1 MQKNPPIDGRFVS
14 LGQFRFEN
22 SGQNF
27 VLISNM
33 DTMGHVTVDAMQFLP
48 VGGTEKVVKTPAKG
62 ETVDAKELKKME
74 LELKELKAKG
84 PVRPVAMSVEDEKK
98 PAGINICIRGNVH
111 TPGALVPRG
120 FLSAVKVKNSPNIPD
135 NASGRKEFGLWLGD
149 DSNPLTARVYANRVW
164 SWLLGSGLVRT
175 TDNFGTT
182 GEAPS
187 HPELLDFL
195 AAEFIK
201 DNWSTKKLVRK
212 IVTSQTYRQSSEEST
227 LAQQKDPENKTFS
240 HMNRKRLEVES
251 IRDAILMVS
260 GKLDLVMGGS
270 TINPGTSSEY
280 GYKFT
285 DNRRSVYTPIFRNNL
300 PEIFEVFDFP
310 DPNLVVGKRNVSTIA
325 PQALY
330 LMNNPF
336 IIEKSGE
343 AALHLLKENTL
354 SESQKIEDVYF
365 QVLGRS
371 PTPAENAKV
380 MSFLQEKSEKEKS
393 QAWPLVFQA
402 MFSTLDFRY
411 LH

>member
-1 MQKNPPIDGRFVS
+1 
-14 LGQFRFEN
+14 
-22 SGQNF
+22 
-27 VLISNM
+27 
-33 DTMGHVTVDAMQFLP
+33 
-48 VGGTEKVVKTPAKG
+48 
-62 ETVDAKELKKME
+62 
-74 LELKELKAKG
+74 
-84 PVRPVAMSVEDEKK
+84 
-98 PAGINICIRGNVH
+98 
-111 TPGALVPRG
+111 
-120 FLSAVKVKNSPNIPD
+120 
-135 NASGRKEFGLWLGD
+135 
-149 DSNPLTARVYANRVW
+149 
-164 SWLLGSGLVRT
+164 LLGSGLVRT

-195 AAEFIK
+195 AGEFIK

-354 SESQKIEDVYF
+354 SESQKIESVYF

-380 MSFLQEKSEKEKS
+380 MSFLQEKSEKEKA